1 VSRSTDLTTAATPK
15 QTTAALVQAINRR
28 DLDAATRCFAKD
40 ACLLTPDSTAIR
52 GRDEI
57 RPILAQMI
65 ARNPQIEVQ
74 AGSVLVAGDVALAK
88 ERWVTRSAGTRDAVF
103 VQESPATLVLRQLE
117 GVWKLGIAALWGW
130 PT

>member
-1 VSRSTDLTTAATPK
+1 MSASVDLTAVPTPRQSTAV
-15 QTTAALVQAINRR
+15 LVRAINQR
-28 DLDAATRCFAKD
+28 DLDAAARCFAKD

-65 ARNPQIEVQ
+65 ARSPQIEVQ
-74 AGSVLVAGDVALAK
+74 ASSVLVAGDVALAK
-88 ERWVTRSAGTRDAVF
+88 ERWVTRSAGAQDAVF
-103 VQESPATLVLRQLE
+103 VQESTATLVLRQLE
-117 GVWKLGIAALWGW
+117 GVWKLGIAALWGS